1 MLGEITDELADDY
14 PVTLRAF
21 ALLGLLVLAGLAY
34 VFADVLTGGKLTGG
48 CGCTHDE
55 QEAPDAG
62 D

>member
-1 MLGEITDELADDY
+1 MLGEITGEPAEPY

-21 ALLGLLVLAGLAY
+21 ALLGLLVMAGLAF
-34 VFADVLTGGKLTGG
+34 VLADVLSGGRLTGG